1 MTLRAFIAVASL
13 VALIGTPGTMSAQST
28 GEPSFTLKEIGP
40 KVWVAVSNPRSKE
53 PAGANTG
60 FVIGDDAVAVI
71 DTTMT
76 FGADGFN
83 TDVARQMVAAI
94 RNLTPLPIK
103 FVINTHYHLDH
114 VGANS
119 VFVNEGAVVVAHE
132 NVRRWIHSEH
142 LRVLP
147 KDVDPRIRGFMEA
160 LVPPTV
166 TLGQSLQLHLGSRT
180 IQVQTYPGHTGG
192 DAVVVIPDA
201 KVVFAGDLFWHRTI
215 PTLIDASTEPLINT
229 LDTLART
236 GSGTRFVAGHGDVGD
251 AADVSA
257 FRDYLATLRKLVAE
271 AQALR
276 KEGDGLVEAV
286 TAGLKEQYG
295 GWDGFEAATKD
306 NILEVDA
313 EMHGRKRVPQ

>member
-1 MTLRAFIAVASL
+1 MTLRAFIAVAPL
-13 VALIGTPGTMSAQST
+13 VALLGAPGTMNAQSP
-28 GEPSFTLKEIGP
+28 GEPPFILKEIGP
-40 KVWVAVSNPRSKE
+40 KVWVAVSNARSKE

-94 RNLTPLPIK
+94 RSLTPLPIR

-119 VFVNEGAVVVAHE
+119 VFVDEGAVVVAHE
-132 NVRRWIHSEH
+132 NVRRWIHSEN
-142 LRVLP
+142 LRLLP
-147 KDVDPRIRGFMEA
+147 KDVDPRIRRFMET
-160 LVPPTV
+160 LVSPTV

-192 DAVVVIPDA
+192 DAVVVVPDA
-201 KVVFAGDLFWHRTI
+201 KVVFAGDLFWHRTV
-215 PTLIDASTEPLINT
+215 PTLIDSSTEPLIDT
-229 LDTLART
+229 LDTLGRME
-236 GSGTRFVAGHGDVGD
+236 SGTRFVAGHGEVGD

-257 FRDYLATLRKLVAE
+257 FRDYLVRLRRLVAD
-271 AQALR
+271 AQTLR

-286 TAGLKEQYG
+286 TAGLKEQYS
-295 GWDGFEAATKD
+295 GWDGFDAATKD
-306 NILEVDA
+306 TILEVDA
-313 EMHGRKRVPQ
+313 EMRGRKRVPQ

>member
-1 MTLRAFIAVASL
+1 MARRAFMAVASL
-13 VALIGTPGTMSAQST
+13 LALIGTSGTMGAQRT

-76 FGADGFN
+76 FSANGFS
-83 TDVARQMVAAI
+83 TDVARQIIAAI

-114 VGANS
+114 VAANA

-132 NVRRWIHSEH
+132 NVRRWIHREH

-147 KDVDPRIRGFMEA
+147 KDVAPTIRGFMEA
-160 LVPPTV
+160 LVPPTI

-180 IQVQTYPGHTGG
+180 IQVQTHPGHTGG

-201 KVVFAGDLFWHRTI
+201 KVTFAGDLFWRRTV
-215 PTLIDASTEPLINT
+215 PTLTDASTAPLIST

-236 GSGTRFVAGHGDVGD
+236 GSGTRFVAGHGEVGD

-257 FRDYLATLRKLVAE
+257 FRDYLATLRRRVAE
-271 AQALR
+271 AQAFR
-276 KEGDGLVEAV
+276 KEGDGLVAAV

-295 GWDGFEAATKD
+295 GWDGFDVATKD
-306 NILEVDA
+306 NIVAVDA
-313 EMHGRKRVPQ
+313 EMRCRKRVPE